1 MESVK
6 LLPSDSDDD
15 SDDDIPL
22 KKKAKT
28 DNTEVEKDPGK
39 FVVKVKEFNQVTK
52 RRKVSGREAKIT
64 NGDRTYHE
72 AKPPANSRATSVYN
86 DVEQG
91 SILWQFASLTQAKSI
106 PQEDANWIAFTAE
119 VWLKADTDTSPV
131 GVEKMNE
138 ELGFKMVPVR

>member
-15 SDDDIPL
+15 SEDDIPL
-22 KKKAKT
+22 KKKPKT
-28 DNTEVEKDPGK
+28 DKTEVEKDRSK
-39 FVVKVKEFNQVTK
+39 FVVKAKEYNQVTK
-52 RRKVSGREAKIT
+52 RRKVSGKEAKIT
-64 NGDRTYHE
+64 NGDRTYLE
-72 AKPPANSRATSVYN
+72 AKPPPGSRATSVYN

-91 SILWQFASLTQAKSI
+91 CILWHFASLTKAKSI
-106 PQEDANWIAFTAE
+106 AQEDANWIAYTAE
-119 VWLKADTDTSPV
+119 VWLKADTDTFPV